1 MEKMRRILY
10 ILTLLVALGAHAFA
24 QNTGIVFEETKSWKK
39 IVKKAKEENKLIF
52 VDCYA
57 DWCGPC
63 KKLAKEVFTQEKVGT
78 LFNEKFINVSFN
90 VEKDEDGRT
99 LAQSWKVTVLPTL
112 FFIDPE
118 TEQPVHKM
126 VGSGDAEWLIK
137 GANLVADPKNGLQ
150 AMLDRY
156 NSGEREPVFMLQLV
170 KLLKEADMKNEIE
183 KVTKDFLNT
192 LTLDQLATPTV
203 WTLIMQWE
211 NDPLSKTLLT
221 VRDNI
226 EKFYAIP
233 GENQKM
239 LVDITLA
246 NAILNKAIEYA
257 TTPNLAAYEPE
268 KYNAYV
274 DYLEKAEGPGKDM
287 AAIWLNTSMLS
298 RQGDWKQM
306 LEVMHVVKD
315 EQLFPPQV
323 YGQYFMFFIK
333 SLADMEDKEA
343 VESGANWLDELITNA
358 SGEDLPSY
366 SVRATMNGAKA
377 ELYQAAKKYGPAQKA
392 KKEMEKYVQLIQE
405 EQAAAK

>member
-1 MEKMRRILY
+1 M
-10 ILTLLVALGAHAFA
+10 ALGAHAFS

-39 IVKKAKEENKLIF
+39 IVKKAKEEKKLIF

-78 LFNEKFINVSFN
+78 LFNEKFVNVSFN
-90 VEKDEDGRT
+90 VDKDEDGKA

-126 VGSGDAEWLIK
+126 VGSGDGEWLIN

-150 AMLDRY
+150 AMLNRY
-156 NSGEREPVFMLQLV
+156 NKGDREPVFMLQLV
-170 KLLKEADMKNEIE
+170 KLLKDADMKNEIE

-192 LTLDQLATPTV
+192 LTLEQLATPTV
-203 WTLIMQWE
+203 WSLIMQWE

-221 VRDNI
+221 VRDHI

-239 LVDITLA
+239 VVDITLA
-246 NAILNKAIEYA
+246 NAMLSRAIEYA
-257 TTPNLAAYEPE
+257 TTPNLAAIDPTG
-268 KYNAYV
+268 YNDFV

-298 RQGDWKQM
+298 RKGDWNKM
-306 LEVMHVVKD
+306 LDVMHVVKD

-333 SLADMEDKEA
+333 SLAEMDDKEA
-343 VESGANWLDELITNA
+343 LEAGVNWLDELITNA
-358 SGEDLPSY
+358 SGDDLTSY

-377 ELYQAAKKYGPAQKA
+377 GLYEASKKYGPAQKA
-392 KKEMEKYVQLIQE
+392 KKEMEKYVKLIQD
-405 EQAAAK
+405 EQAAVQQ